1 MSKKYVL
8 TNRGILGVVQSG
20 ASTKLEGINS
30 KGEYNGRFVYFKDDD
45 LLVSSPDLEFVLE
58 KANIITSLDISTFCN
73 VAIDL
78 NFLCYDQ
85 INMLKTELEKIKL
98 KLIHLIEL
106 DMYAIVNNDKVIELH
121 CPVFKV
127 GVLIGRGGKNIN
139 NIKTKYG
146 INVVKI
152 KEIRYDDEEY
162 ENFKI
167 LSQRKLLFMLNYK
180 E

>member
-30 KGEYNGRFVYFKDDD
+30 KGDYNGRFVYFEDDD
-45 LLVSSPDLEFVLE
+45 VLTSSPELETVLE
-58 KANIITSLDISTFCN
+58 VATKITSLDISMFCN

-146 INVVKI
+146 INVVKV
-152 KEIRYDDEEY
+152 KEIIDNEEY

-167 LSQRKLLFMLNYK
+167 LSQKKLLFMLNYK

>member
-8 TNRGILGVVQSG
+8 TNRGILGIVMSG

-30 KGEYNGRFVYFKDDD
+30 KGEYNGRFVYFEDDD
-45 LLVSSPDLEFVLE
+45 VLASSSELETVLE
-58 KANIITSLDISTFCN
+58 VANNITSLDMSLFCN
-73 VAIDL
+73 VVMDL

-106 DMYAIVNNDKVIELH
+106 DMYAIVKDAKFIELS
-121 CPVFKV
+121 CPIFKV
-127 GVLIGRGGKNIN
+127 GILIGMRGKNIN

-146 INVVKI
+146 INVVKV
-152 KEIRYDDEEY
+152 KEIIDNEEY

-167 LSQRKLLFMLNYK
+167 LSQKKLLFMLNYK

>member
-45 LLVSSPDLEFVLE
+45 VLASSPELDTVIEVAT
-58 KANIITSLDISTFCN
+58 KITSLDISMFCN

-106 DMYAIVNNDKVIELH
+106 DMYAIVNNDKAIELH
-121 CPVFKV
+121 CPVFRV
-127 GVLIGRGGKNIN
+127 GVLIGMRGKNIN

-152 KEIRYDDEEY
+152 KEIRDDEEY

>member
-8 TNRGILGVVQSG
+8 TYRGILGVVQSG

-30 KGEYNGRFVYFKDDD
+30 KGEYNGRLVYFEDDD
-45 LLVSSPDLEFVLE
+45 VLASGPDLETVVE
-58 KANIITSLDISTFCN
+58 VATIITSLNMDMFCN
-73 VAIDL
+73 IVMDL

-98 KLIHLIEL
+98 KLIHLMEL
-106 DMYAIVNNDKVIELH
+106 DMYAIVKKDAKFIELH
-121 CPVFKV
+121 CPIFKV
-127 GVLIGRGGKNIN
+127 GVLIGMRGKNIN

-152 KEIRYDDEEY
+152 KEIRDDEEY

>member
-1 MSKKYVL
+1 MRKKYIL
-8 TNRGILGVVQSG
+8 TNRGILGIVMSG

-45 LLVSSPDLEFVLE
+45 ALASSPELDTVIEVAT
-58 KANIITSLDISTFCN
+58 KITSLDISMFCN

-106 DMYAIVNNDKVIELH
+106 DMYAIVNDDKVIELH

-139 NIKTKYG
+139 NIKTQYG

>member
-8 TNRGILGVVQSG
+8 TNRGILGVTQSG

-30 KGEYNGRFVYFKDDD
+30 KGEYNGRFVYFKDND

-58 KANIITSLDISTFCN
+58 KANNITSLDISMFCN

-85 INMLKTELEKIKL
+85 INMLKTELGKINL
-98 KLIHLIEL
+98 NLIHLIEL
-106 DMYAIVNNDKVIELH
+106 DMYAIVNNEKVIELH
-121 CPVFKV
+121 CPVFRL
-127 GVLIGRGGKNIN
+127 GVLIGRWGNNIN

-152 KEIRYDDEEY
+152 KEIRDDEEY

>member
-45 LLVSSPDLEFVLE
+45 VLASSPELDTVIEVAT
-58 KANIITSLDISTFCN
+58 KITSLDISMFCN

-106 DMYAIVNNDKVIELH
+106 DMYAIVNNEKVIELRG
-121 CPVFKV
+121 PVFLV
-127 GVLIGRGGKNIN
+127 GVLIGRLGNNIN

-152 KEIRYDDEEY
+152 KEIRDEEEY
-162 ENFKI
+162 NKFKI
-167 LSQRKLLFMLNYK
+167 LSQRKLLFMLNFK
-180 E
+180 V

>member
-45 LLVSSPDLEFVLE
+45 VLASSPELDTVIEVAT
-58 KANIITSLDISTFCN
+58 KITSLDISMFCN

-98 KLIHLIEL
+98 KLIHLIAL

-121 CPVFKV
+121 CPVFRV
-127 GVLIGRGGKNIN
+127 GLLIGMRGKNIN
-139 NIKTKYG
+139 YIKTKYD

-152 KEIRYDDEEY
+152 KEIIDNEEY

-167 LSQRKLLFMLNYK
+167 LSQKKLLFMLNYK

>member
-45 LLVSSPDLEFVLE
+45 VLASSPELDTVIEVAT
-58 KANIITSLDISTFCN
+58 KITSLDISMFCN

-127 GVLIGRGGKNIN
+127 GVLIGMRGKNIN

-146 INVVKI
+146 INVVKV
-152 KEIRYDDEEY
+152 KEIIDNEEY

-167 LSQRKLLFMLNYK
+167 LSQKKLLFMLNYK

>member
-1 MSKKYVL
+1 MSKKYIL

-30 KGEYNGRFVYFKDDD
+30 KGDYNGRFVYFKDDD
-45 LLVSSPDLEFVLE
+45 VLASSSELETVLE
-58 KANIITSLDISTFCN
+58 VANNITSLNMDMFCN
-73 VAIDL
+73 VVMDL

-85 INMLKTELEKIKL
+85 INMLKTELEKFNL

-106 DMYAIVNNDKVIELH
+106 DMYAIVNNGKFINLH

-127 GVLIGRGGKNIN
+127 GVLIGMRGKNIN

-152 KEIRYDDEEY
+152 EEIRDDEEY

>member
-45 LLVSSPDLEFVLE
+45 VLASSPELDTVIEVAT
-58 KANIITSLDISTFCN
+58 KITSLDISMFCN

>member
-58 KANIITSLDISTFCN
+58 KANNITSLDISMFCN

-106 DMYAIVNNDKVIELH
+106 DMYAIVNNEKVIELH
-121 CPVFKV
+121 CPVFRV
-127 GVLIGRGGKNIN
+127 GVLIGMRGKNIN
-139 NIKTKYG
+139 NIKTQYG

-152 KEIRYDDEEY
+152 KEIRDDEEY

-167 LSQRKLLFMLNYK
+167 LSQRKLLFMLNFK

>member
-45 LLVSSPDLEFVLE
+45 VLASSPELDTVIEVAT
-58 KANIITSLDISTFCN
+58 KITSLDISMFCN

-106 DMYAIVNNDKVIELH
+106 DMYAIVNNNKVIELH
-121 CPVFKV
+121 CPVFEV

-152 KEIRYDDEEY
+152 KEIRDEEEY
-162 ENFKI
+162 NNFKI
-167 LSQRKLLFMLNYK
+167 LSQRKLLFMLNFK
-180 E
+180 V

>member
-45 LLVSSPDLEFVLE
+45 VLASSPELDTVIEVAT
-58 KANIITSLDISTFCN
+58 KITSLDISMFCN

-127 GVLIGRGGKNIN
+127 GVLIGRQGKNIN
-139 NIKTKYG
+139 NIKTKYS

-152 KEIRYDDEEY
+152 KEIRDDEEY

-167 LSQRKLLFMLNYK
+167 LSQRKLLFMLNFK

>member
-1 MSKKYVL
+1 MRKKYIL
-8 TNRGILGVVQSG
+8 TNRGILGIVMSG

-30 KGEYNGRFVYFKDDD
+30 KGEYNGRFVYFEDDD
-45 LLVSSPDLEFVLE
+45 VLTSSPELETVLE
-58 KANIITSLDISTFCN
+58 VATKITSLNMDMFCN
-73 VAIDL
+73 VAMDL

-127 GVLIGRGGKNIN
+127 GVLIGMRGKNIN

>member
-30 KGEYNGRFVYFKDDD
+30 KGDYNGRFVYFKDDD
-45 LLVSSPDLEFVLE
+45 ILTSSPELETVIE
-58 KANIITSLDISTFCN
+58 VATKITSLNMDMFCN
-73 VAIDL
+73 IVMDL

-127 GVLIGRGGKNIN
+127 GVLIGMRGKNIN

-146 INVVKI
+146 INVVKV
-152 KEIRYDDEEY
+152 KEIIDNEEY

-167 LSQRKLLFMLNYK
+167 LSQKKLLFMLNYK

>member
-30 KGEYNGRFVYFKDDD
+30 KGDYNGRFVYFENDDV
-45 LLVSSPDLEFVLE
+45 LASSPDLETVLE
-58 KANIITSLDISTFCN
+58 VANIITSLNMDMFCN
-73 VAIDL
+73 VAMDL
-78 NFLCYDQ
+78 NFICYDQ

-106 DMYAIVNNDKVIELH
+106 DMYAIVKKDAEFIELH

-127 GVLIGRGGKNIN
+127 GVLIGMRGKNIN

-146 INVVKI
+146 INVVKV
-152 KEIRYDDEEY
+152 KEIIDNEEY

>member
-45 LLVSSPDLEFVLE
+45 VLASSPELDTVIEVAT
-58 KANIITSLDISTFCN
+58 KITSLDISMFCN

-106 DMYAIVNNDKVIELH
+106 DMYAIVNNGKFINLY

-127 GVLIGRGGKNIN
+127 DVLIGMRGKNIN

-152 KEIRYDDEEY
+152 KEIRDDEEY

>member
-45 LLVSSPDLEFVLE
+45 VLASSPELDTVIEVAT
-58 KANIITSLDISTFCN
+58 KITSLDISMFCN

-139 NIKTKYG
+139 NIKTQYG

-162 ENFKI
+162 NNFKI

>member
-45 LLVSSPDLEFVLE
+45 VLASSPELDTVIEVAT
-58 KANIITSLDISTFCN
+58 KITSLDISMFCN

-98 KLIHLIEL
+98 KLIHLIAL

-139 NIKTKYG
+139 NIKTQYG